1 MENGRRRGKDKN
13 MSEVVARMIMILLG
27 FALAMLGIIYAIHT
41 QDVYLGILIA
51 TGGVTSMYVGLPS

>member
-1 MENGRRRGKDKN
+1 V
-13 MSEVVARMIMILLG
+13 SETIARMIMVLLG

-51 TGGVTSMYVGLPS
+51 SGGVASMFVGLPQ